1 MEELQN
7 LVQRMDVMEMIY
19 WGTAIVASVVFC
31 IQTIMLFVGFDA
43 DADFSGGDVEFDAD
57 GMNLVSVKTVVCFLL
72 GFGWTG
78 VIGYPITENKSI
90 LAGIAIAVGIAFMF
104 LIALLLKQVLR
115 LSKDNTFST
124 HQVVG
129 ATAEVYLRIPGGKD
143 CGKITVS
150 HEGSLHELLAMAE
163 TPIATG
169 QKVKIIDVIDESS
182 VRVASIMPAAA
193 PAQSGEDKPREE
205 VVDQDK
211 DVAVSSEDTNESM
224 GENVAS

>member
-7 LVQRMDVMEMIY
+7 LVQHMDVMEMIY

-43 DADFSGGDVEFDAD
+43 DADFSGGDVDFDAD

-78 VIGYPITENKSI
+78 VIGYSITDNKNV
-90 LAGIAIAVGIAFMF
+90 LAIVAVAVGVAFMF

-124 HQVVG
+124 QQVVG
-129 ATAEVYLRIPGGKD
+129 AIADVYLRIPGGD
-143 CGKITVS
+143 DTGKITVS
-150 HEGSLHELLAMAE
+150 HEGSLHELLALADA
-163 TPIATG
+163 PIATG
-169 QKVKIIDVIDESS
+169 QKVRVIDVIDESC
-182 VRVASIMPAAA
+182 VRVAPLA
-193 PAQSGEDKPREE
+193 D
-205 VVDQDK
+205 
-211 DVAVSSEDTNESM
+211 
-224 GENVAS
+224 

>member
-7 LVQRMDVMEMIY
+7 LVRQMDVMEMIY
-19 WGTAIVASVVFC
+19 WGTALVASVAFC

-78 VIGYPITENKSI
+78 VIGYGITDNKNL
-90 LAGIAIAVGIAFMF
+90 LAGIAVGVGVAFML

-124 HQVVG
+124 HHVIG
-129 ATAEVYLRIPGGKD
+129 ATAEVYLRIPGGED
-143 CGKITVS
+143 AGKITVS

-163 TPIATG
+163 GPIATG
-169 QKVKIIDVIDESS
+169 QKVKVVDVIDESC
-182 VRVASIMPAAA
+182 VRVVPLS
-193 PAQSGEDKPREE
+193 AQ
-205 VVDQDK
+205 
-211 DVAVSSEDTNESM
+211 
-224 GENVAS
+224 